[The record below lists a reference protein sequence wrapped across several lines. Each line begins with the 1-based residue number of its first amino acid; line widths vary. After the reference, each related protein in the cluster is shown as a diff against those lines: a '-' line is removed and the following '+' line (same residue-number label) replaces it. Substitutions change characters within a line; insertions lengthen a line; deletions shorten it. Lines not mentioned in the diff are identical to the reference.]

1 MSDHNDDEYDLERE
15 ALIASSLCEEV
26 SELSKKLSR
35 SGYLLSASS
44 LAHNASLLFD
54 YAEEAARVA
63 DTSLAYVYARDA
75 HSALTAARDELQR
88 ARSAEDED
96 EDE

>member
-1 MSDHNDDEYDLERE
+1 MSDNHDDEYEPERE
-15 ALIASSLCEEV
+15 ALILSSLCEEM

-44 LAHNASLLFD
+44 LAHNAALLFD

-63 DTSLAYVYARDA
+63 DTSSAYMRVQDA

-96 EDE
+96 E